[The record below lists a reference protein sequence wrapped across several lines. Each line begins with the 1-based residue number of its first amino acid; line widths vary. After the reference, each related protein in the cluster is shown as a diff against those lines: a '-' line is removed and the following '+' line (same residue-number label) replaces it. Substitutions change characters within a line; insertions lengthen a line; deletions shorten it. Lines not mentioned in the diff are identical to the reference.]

1 MCHVSRHVPGKY
13 SGSRS
18 HETLSV
24 TASAAGNLVW
34 PRLVLKGIW
43 DISKKHL
50 SCLEPGISTGN
61 FLFSYTESGFVNKDV
76 FYKIILDLD
85 EYLTVNKTPRPVLLL
100 IIGAT
105 CHISLKAWDLA
116 KDKKIMLW
124 LLYPNSTHVLQPL
137 DLGLFAPVKNVFWR
151 LVWEWYGNSFNMNK
165 YLTKYTAVPLIVQ
178 SIDAVLAQKD
188 KNAIKAGFLKSGD
201 QN

>member
-1 MCHVSRHVPGKY
+1 MGRISQSVGKKGSTSCHVSCVMCHVSCHVPGKY

-24 TASAAGNLVW
+24 IASAAGNLVW
-34 PRLVLKGIW
+34 PRLVLKGIR
-43 DISKKHL
+43 DVSKKHL

-61 FLFSYTESGFVNKDV
+61 FRFSYTESGFVNKDV
-76 FYKIILDLD
+76 FCQIILDLD

-100 IIGAT
+100 IDGAT
-105 CHISLKAWDLA
+105 CHISLKARDLA

-137 DLGLFAPVKNVFWR
+137 DLGLFAPVKNVF
-151 LVWEWYGNSFNMNK
+151 
-165 YLTKYTAVPLIVQ
+165 
-178 SIDAVLAQKD
+178 
-188 KNAIKAGFLKSGD
+188 
-201 QN
+201 